1 VKTKAVRLYGED
13 DLRLEEFELPPLGK
27 DEILAE
33 IISDSLCMSSYKAA
47 SQGARHKRVPEDVAE
62 NPVIIGHEFAGRI
75 LEVGEQWKHKFREG
89 DKFTVQPAL
98 GEVTMDAAGYSFRWF
113 GGDATHVIIPA
124 IYLERDCIIPF
135 EADSYFMSSLAE
147 PYSCVAGTFEAHF
160 HTKYGSYVHEMGIRE
175 GGRMAMLGAAGPMG
189 VAAIDYIVHADRKP
203 SLLVVTDIDQKRL
216 DYISGLIT
224 PGEASA
230 NGIELLYINTSEKG
244 TEDLRSLTTDEA
256 GYDDIVVFAAVRQVV
271 EQADGLLAFDG
282 CLNFFAG
289 PSDTGFKAEINFYRQ
304 HYNFNHFVAT
314 SGGNTDDIRRSIDM
328 MIAGRLSPQFL
339 VTHVGGLDAVRY
351 ATCRLPQL
359 PGAKK
364 LIYTHI
370 SMPLTAI
377 SDFEEKG
384 KEDPLYTELHR
395 ICERNGGLW
404 NAEAEK
410 YLLEH
415 GKPIRVRP

>member
-1 VKTKAVRLYGED
+1 MKTKAVRLYGKD
-13 DLRLEEFELPPLGK
+13 DLRLEEFELPAIAE

-33 IISDSLCMSSYKAA
+33 VVSDSLCMSSYKAA
-47 SQGARHKRVPEDVAE
+47 KQGADHKRVPADVEE
-62 NPVIIGHEFAGRI
+62 NPVIMGHEFAGKI
-75 LEVGEQWKHKFREG
+75 LEVGAKWKNKFKSG
-89 DKFTVQPAL
+89 DKFNVQPAL

-175 GGRMAMLGAAGPMG
+175 GGKMAMLAAAGPMG
-189 VAAIDYIVHADRKP
+189 VAAVDYIIHADRRP
-203 SLLVVTDIDQKRL
+203 SLLLVTDIDRDRL
-216 DYISGLIT
+216 DYMRKVI
-224 PGEASA
+224 PVEEASDQ
-230 NGIELLYINTSEKG
+230 GIELHYINTGERD
-244 TEDLRSLTTDEA
+244 TDYLRSLTGEQQ
-256 GYDDIVVFAAVRQVV
+256 GYDDILVFAPVRQVV
-271 EQADGLLAFDG
+271 EQGDELLAFDG

-289 PSDTGFKAEINFYRQ
+289 PADTDFKAEVNFYRQ

-328 MIAGRLSPQFL
+328 MLAGKLSPQYL
-339 VTHVGGLDAVRY
+339 VSHIGGLDAVMY
-351 ATCRLPQL
+351 ATCNLPQL

-377 SDFEEKG
+377 SDFSKKG
-384 KEDPLYTELHR
+384 NEDPLFARLAE
-395 ICERNGGLW
+395 ICDNHGDLW
-404 NAEAEK
+404 SAEAEE
-410 YLLEH
+410 YLLENA
-415 GKPIRVRP
+415 VRI

>member
-1 VKTKAVRLYGED
+1 MSVKTKAVRLYGEN
-13 DLRLEEFELPPLGK
+13 DLRLEEFELPPMGRN
-27 DEILAE
+27 EILAE
-33 IISDSLCMSSYKAA
+33 IVSDSLCMSSYKAA
-47 SQGARHKRVPEDVAE
+47 TQGPGHKRVPDDVAE

-75 LEVGEQWKHKFREG
+75 LEVGERWKHKFKPG
-89 DKFTVQPAL
+89 DQFTVQPAL
-98 GEVTMDAAGYSFRWF
+98 GELTMDAAGYSFRWF
-113 GGDATHVIIPA
+113 GGDATHVIIPE

-135 EADSYFMSSLAE
+135 ESESYFMSSLAE

-160 HTKYGSYVHEMGIRE
+160 HTRYGSYVHEMGIRE
-175 GGRMAMLGAAGPMG
+175 NGKMAMLGAAGPMG

-203 SLLVVTDIDQKRL
+203 SLLVVTDIDRSRL

-224 PGEASA
+224 TAEAKA
-230 NGIELLYINTSEKG
+230 NGIDLRYVNTSGKDTG
-244 TEDLRSLTTDEA
+244 YLRSLTGGYG

-271 EQADGLLAFDG
+271 EQADALLAPDG

-289 PSDTGFKAEINFYRQ
+289 PSDTSFSAEINFYRQ

-328 MIAGRLSPQFL
+328 MVAGRLSPQYL
-339 VTHVGGLDAVRY
+339 VTHVGGLDSVLY
-351 ATCRLPQL
+351 ATCRLPRL

-377 SDFEEKG
+377 RDFKEKG
-384 KEDPLYTELHR
+384 RDDPVLAELHR
-395 ICERNGGLW
+395 ICERHGGLW
-404 NAEAEK
+404 NTEAEK
-410 YLLEH
+410 YLLAN
-415 GKPIRVRP
+415 GKPI

>member
-1 VKTKAVRLYGED
+1 MRMKTKAVRLYGEA
-13 DLRLEEFELPPLGK
+13 DLRLEEFELPGITEN
-27 DEILAE
+27 EILAE

-47 SQGARHKRVPEDVAE
+47 TQGARHKRVPGNVAE
-62 NPVIIGHEFAGRI
+62 EPVILGHEFAGKI
-75 LEVGEQWKHKFREG
+75 LEVGEKWKHKFSPG

-113 GGDATHVIIPA
+113 GGDATCVVIPA

-160 HTKYGSYVHEMGIRE
+160 HTRYGSYVHEMGIRE

-189 VAAIDYIVHADRKP
+189 VAAIDYIVHTDRRP
-203 SLLVVTDIDQKRL
+203 SLLVVTDIDQERL
-216 DYISGLIT
+216 DYIAGLIT
-224 PGEASA
+224 PEEAEA
-230 NGIELLYINTSEKG
+230 NGIRLLYVNTSQRD
-244 TEDLRSLTTDEA
+244 TDYLRSLTGEA
-256 GYDDIVVFAAVRQVV
+256 GGYDDIVVFAAVRQVV
-271 EQADGLLAFDG
+271 EQADSLLAFDG

-289 PSDTGFKAEINFYRQ
+289 PSDTGFKAEVNFYRQ

-314 SGGNTDDIRRSIDM
+314 SGGNTDDIRRSIAM
-328 MIAGRLSPQFL
+328 MTEGRLSPQYL
-339 VTHVGGLDAVRY
+339 VTHVGGLDSVLY

-377 SDFEEKG
+377 SDFQARG
-384 KEDPLYTELHR
+384 KDDPLFAELHR
-395 ICERNGGLW
+395 ICQKHGGLW
-404 NAEAEK
+404 NGEAEK

-415 GKPIRVRP
+415 GKPI

>member
-1 VKTKAVRLYGED
+1 LKTKAVRLYGED
-13 DLRLEEFELPPLGK
+13 DLRLEEFELPPITEN
-27 DEILAE
+27 EILAE
-33 IISDSLCMSSYKAA
+33 VISDSLCMSSYKAA
-47 SQGARHKRVPEDVAE
+47 TQGARHKRVPDNVAE
-62 NPVIIGHEFAGRI
+62 NPVIIGHEFAGVI
-75 LEVGEQWKHKFREG
+75 LEVGDNWKHKFSPG

-113 GGDATHVIIPA
+113 GGDATHVVIPE

-160 HTKYGSYVHEMGIRE
+160 HTRYGSYVHEMGIRE
-175 GGRMAMLGAAGPMG
+175 GGKMAMLGAAGPMG
-189 VAAIDYIVHADRKP
+189 VAAIDYIVHTDRRP
-203 SLLVVTDIDQKRL
+203 SLLVVTDIDPSRL
-216 DYISGLIT
+216 DYVAGLIT
-224 PGEASA
+224 PEEALR
-230 NGIELLYINTSEKG
+230 NGIRLEYVNTAEKD
-244 TEDLRSLTTDEA
+244 TEYLRSLTGEQS
-256 GYDDIVVFAAVRQVV
+256 GYDDVLVFAPVRQVV
-271 EQADGLLAFDG
+271 EQGDELLAFDG

-289 PSDTGFKAEINFYRQ
+289 PADTNFKAEINFYRQ

-328 MIAGRLSPQFL
+328 MVAGRLSPQFL
-339 VTHVGGLDAVRY
+339 VTHVGGLDSVMY
-351 ATCRLPQL
+351 ATCRLPHL

-377 SDFEEKG
+377 SDFEARG
-384 KEDPLYTELHR
+384 GDDPLFAELHR
-395 ICERNGGLW
+395 ICEQHGGLW

-410 YLLEH
+410 YLLEN
-415 GKPIRVRP
+415 GKPI

>member
-1 VKTKAVRLYGED
+1 MKTKAVRLYGIE
-13 DLRLEEFELPPLGK
+13 DLRLEEFELPALGK

-33 IISDSLCMSSYKAA
+33 VISDSLCMSSYKAA
-47 SQGARHKRVPEDVAE
+47 KQGAGHKRVPGDVAE
-62 NPVIIGHEFAGRI
+62 NPVIIGHEFAGKI
-75 LEVGEQWKHKFREG
+75 LEVGEKWKSRFKAG
-89 DKFTVQPAL
+89 QKFTVQPAL

-113 GGDATHVIIPA
+113 GGDATHVIIPP

-160 HTKYGSYVHEMGIRE
+160 HTRYGSYVHEMGIRQ
-175 GGRMAMLGAAGPMG
+175 GGQMALLGAAGPMG

-216 DYISGLIT
+216 DYISSLIT
-224 PGEASA
+224 RREAEMQ
-230 NGIELLYINTSEKG
+230 GITLHYVNTSQKDTG
-244 TEDLRSLTTDEA
+244 YLKSLTPNGN
-256 GYDDIVVFAAVRQVV
+256 GYDDIVVFAAVRKVV
-271 EQADGLLAFDG
+271 EQADELLAFDG

-304 HYNFNHFVAT
+304 HYNFNHYVAT

-328 MIAGRLSPQFL
+328 MVDGRLSPQFL

-377 SDFEEKG
+377 SEFEEKG
-384 KEDPLYTELHR
+384 KSDPLLAELHR
-395 ICERNGGLW
+395 ICSRHGGLW

-410 YLLEH
+410 YLLEN
-415 GKPIRVRP
+415 GNPI